1 MIKALSEKLK
11 KKKKGFTLI
20 ELIIVIAIIAIIAG
34 FAIPN
39 FIKVRNNAKIDADI
53 NLGRTIAQAVE
64 VMTVDGTIGADKKI
78 TFTVGGKG
86 ELSPE
91 GENRED
97 AEKIQG
103 YIKEGTLK
111 LQAKDAK
118 GSLVI
123 TIDSEGKVTLIEA
136 STAEGQSEGQNK
148 LYPEPSGIFEKNK
161 TEKSGDN

>member
-20 ELIIVIAIIAIIAG
+20 ELIIVIAIIAIIAA

-64 VMTVDGTIGADKKI
+64 VMTVDGTIGTEKTGKEDKKI
-78 TFTVGGKG
+78 TFKVESEGK
-86 ELSPE
+86 LSP
-91 GENRED
+91 GDKNKED

-111 LQAKDAK
+111 LKTKGAK
-118 GSLVI
+118 SPLVI
-123 TIDSEGKVTLIEA
+123 TIDSEGKVTKI
-136 STAEGQSEGQNK
+136 TDSETGSENQ
-148 LYPEPSGIFEKNK
+148 LYPNPSGIFKK
-161 TEKSGDN
+161 

>member
-20 ELIIVIAIIAIIAG
+20 ELIIVIAIIAIIAA

-64 VMTVDGTIGADKKI
+64 VMTVDGTIGTEKTGEEDKKI
-78 TFTVGGKG
+78 TFKVESEGK
-86 ELSPE
+86 LSP
-91 GENRED
+91 GDENKED

-111 LQAKDAK
+111 LKTK
-118 GSLVI
+118 GVGDTLTI
-123 TIDSEGKVTLIEA
+123 TISEDGKVENIVNNTDDESILYGKKGDNEA
-136 STAEGQSEGQNK
+136 
-148 LYPEPSGIFEKNK
+148 PSGIFKK
-161 TEKSGDN
+161 